1 MRNRTR
7 GAIAAAALASA
18 FALIVTP
25 VASADGVDQAV
36 PKISPKVGTTLE
48 GPNRSA
54 SFALSDDVAVDF
66 VEVNGVK
73 KDLSNN
79 KWSDLNGLRPGL
91 YGGVE
96 GSNTVTVVDTSNK
109 RASVVVTLDTLGPT
123 ITVKPES
130 VGVGNVY
137 RTASVKLYDN
147 ALVDRVVIN
156 GVVKDLS
163 NNKWSDVNSIKP
175 GVFGAVEGQNV
186 FEAYDVLGNKSSW
199 SFVLDTTAP
208 VVAERTQVYNP
219 KGGGRTD
226 VTLVF
231 TESVSAIS
239 EQGWYGSGAV
249 WTKAFYANPKLNV
262 AVNFVDTVGNAGFY
276 KFDYVPSP
284 APAAPL
290 SFGSSSFGSSG
301 F

>member
-7 GAIAAAALASA
+7 GTVVALLAASTALFGSGIAGAVPAED
-18 FALIVTP
+18 VTP
-25 VASADGVDQAV
+25 PQ
-36 PKISPKVGTTLE
+36 IKVKSGTTLE

-54 SFALSDDVAVDF
+54 SFALSDNVAVDF

-73 KDLSNN
+73 KDLTNN
-79 KWSDLNGLRPGL
+79 RYSDLNGLRPGL
-91 YGGVE
+91 FGGVE
-96 GSNTVTVVDTSNK
+96 GSNTVSVVDTSGMK
-109 RASVVVTLDTLGPT
+109 TSVIVTLDTLGPT

-130 VGVGNVY
+130 IGVGNVY

-156 GVVKDLS
+156 GVVKDLT
-163 NNKWSDVNSIKP
+163 NNKWSDVNGIKP

-208 VVAERTQVYNP
+208 IVAERTQVYNP
-219 KGGGRTD
+219 KAGGRTD

-231 TESVSAIS
+231 TESVTGLG
-239 EQGWYGSGAV
+239 QGWNGSGAV
-249 WTKAFYANPKLNV
+249 WTKAFYANPKMDV
-262 AVNFVDTVGNAGFY
+262 AVNFVDLVGNSGFY
-276 KFDYVPSP
+276 EFDYVPSP

-290 SFGSSSFGSSG
+290 PSGSSSFGSSG